1 MMPHLTA
8 IQKGYTLGLGAA
20 IIWSGFILVS
30 RLGGISALNYLDII
44 ALRYITCAFVV
55 LPIWWFKY
63 RFNLL
68 QTKYI
73 VIALIGGL
81 SYALCTFQGFQLA
94 PASHGALL
102 LPGAMPLF
110 IFILS
115 GLFGQSAF
123 SLQKFLAVFIISLGI
138 AALFLG
144 QHSINDS
151 TFQGDLLFLGGAFC
165 WGLFSVL
172 IKHWEISPWEVT
184 ISLALLTS
192 LVYLPFY
199 IVCADKN
206 ISIELW
212 PQMLTQMFYQGILA
226 TIIQMLLYVR
236 AVELIGAAS
245 MGSLMAFVPLIAG
258 VAALFVFQEAMTS
271 GLLIGLTLV
280 VLGSWLNH
288 SQRIQ
293 QYFISNAKPSN

>member
-8 IQKGYTLGLGAA
+8 TQKGYTFGLGAV

-30 RLGGISALNYLDII
+30 RLGGISALNYLDVI

-68 QTKYI
+68 QTKFI

-81 SYALCTFQGFQLA
+81 AYALCTFQGFQLA

-123 SLQKFLAVFIISLGI
+123 SFQKSLAVFIISLGI
-138 AALFLG
+138 TALFLG
-144 QHSINDS
+144 QQSVNDS
-151 TFQGDLLFLGGAFC
+151 TFHGDLLFLSGAF
-165 WGLFSVL
+165 F
-172 IKHWEISPWEVT
+172 
-184 ISLALLTS
+184 
-192 LVYLPFY
+192 
-199 IVCADKN
+199 
-206 ISIELW
+206 
-212 PQMLTQMFYQGILA
+212 
-226 TIIQMLLYVR
+226 
-236 AVELIGAAS
+236 
-245 MGSLMAFVPLIAG
+245 
-258 VAALFVFQEAMTS
+258 
-271 GLLIGLTLV
+271 
-280 VLGSWLNH
+280 
-288 SQRIQ
+288 
-293 QYFISNAKPSN
+293 